1 MGRRS
6 LLAATLGVSLLAA
19 TPGRSEDRVSVHGA
33 YFREASTRVVQP
45 MIQISKDLP
54 GGVDVGAHFLV
65 DAITS
70 ASVAAGGGADALFTE
85 LRKEAGVV
93 VGKTWNRTRL
103 SLSYRQSREPDYIS
117 HTAGVQWTQGVWDN
131 SGTFNLRLAGGHDTV
146 GPMLDQNLSV
156 YFGGASYTQALSP
169 TLLAQLGYEA
179 AVLHGYQ
186 GNPYVSVPNVG
197 HEKPP
202 DERLR
207 HTVAARVAKYLPSSR
222 TGLQLY
228 YRFYIDQ
235 KSLAADENPWDLTAH
250 TVEGRVFQELP
261 GNLEVRFS
269 YRYHHQGKA
278 AFWCLTDPSRGGS
291 TECYGVFPRY
301 ASVDDKLGPLTT
313 HTPQVKLVWE
323 ARGLGG
329 VPVLDWLA
337 QGAFDVSYGYYVQ
350 SSKFGNAHLLETGYS
365 LPF

>member
-1 MGRRS
+1 MGRRP
-6 LLAATLGVSLLAA
+6 LLAGIVGVALLSAQ
-19 TPGRSEDRVSVHGA
+19 PGWGEDRVSVHGA

-54 GGVDVGAHFLV
+54 AGLDVGAHFLV

-70 ASVAAGGGADALFTE
+70 ASVAAGGGADSLFTE

-93 VGKTWNRTRL
+93 VGKSWDRTRL

-117 HTAGVQWTQGVWDN
+117 HTAGLQWTQGVWDN
-131 SGTFNLRLAGGHDTV
+131 SGTLNVRVAGGHDTV
-146 GPMLDQNLSV
+146 GPMLDQSLSV
-156 YFGGASYTQALSP
+156 YFAGASYTQALSP
-169 TLLAQLGYEA
+169 TWLAQLGYEA
-179 AVLHGYQ
+179 ALLDGYQ

-202 DERLR
+202 AKRLR
-207 HTVAARVAKYLPSSR
+207 HTIAARVAKYLPRSR

-228 YRFYIDQ
+228 YRFYVDQ
-235 KSLAADENPWDLTAH
+235 LALTGHDNPWDLTAH
-250 TVEGRVFQELP
+250 TVTGRVFQELP

-269 YRYHHQGKA
+269 YRYHTQGKA

-301 ASVDDKLGPLTT
+301 ASVDDKLGPLHT
-313 HTPQVKLVWE
+313 HTPEVKLIWE
-323 ARGLGG
+323 ARGWSG
-329 VPVLDWLA
+329 VPVLGWLA
-337 QGAFDVSYGYYVQ
+337 QGSFDVSYGYYVQ